1 MEEREDGGRFG
12 VDGGQ
17 LLLLLMMMINNNSE

>member
-1 MEEREDGGRFG
+1 MEEREDGGRVG